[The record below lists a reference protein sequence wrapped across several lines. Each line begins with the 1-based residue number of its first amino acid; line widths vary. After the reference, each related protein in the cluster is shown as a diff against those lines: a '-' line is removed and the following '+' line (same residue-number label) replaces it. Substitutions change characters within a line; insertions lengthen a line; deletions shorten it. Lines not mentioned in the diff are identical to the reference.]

1 MAYASSVKRLK
12 QQAEVNMSDTKTITG
27 ITASEAASDDDFA

>member
-12 QQAEVNMSDTKTITG
+12 QQAEVNMSDTKTITRIAAG
-27 ITASEAASDDDFA
+27 EAVSDDDFA